1 MDVSLK
7 PIDKTALS
15 PTLNHNATVSRR
27 EEERQDGEVIVKPP
41 AHLGHA
47 PGADTKNERRQSREP
62 WDRDT
67 GPNIRLKSS
76 HDLSTRFRSAN
87 S

>member
-47 PGADTKNERRQSREP
+47 PGADTKN
-62 WDRDT
+62 
-67 GPNIRLKSS
+67 
-76 HDLSTRFRSAN
+76 
-87 S
+87 